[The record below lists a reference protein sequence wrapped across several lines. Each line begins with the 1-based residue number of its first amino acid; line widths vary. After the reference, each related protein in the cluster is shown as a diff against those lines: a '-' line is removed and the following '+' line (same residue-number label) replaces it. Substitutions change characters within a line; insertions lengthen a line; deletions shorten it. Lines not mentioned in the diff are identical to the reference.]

1 MVRDRYLEKFIDSK
15 FSDLHGRL
23 DKIDTSNKD
32 RDDTVQKMDTE
43 NKKRLDALEK
53 DMSFI
58 KRLVQGFG
66 WLVGV
71 IASGVGLWKTV
82 H

>member
-15 FSDLHGRL
+15 FSELHGRL
-23 DKIDTSNKD
+23 DKIDDSNKD
-32 RDDTVQKMDTE
+32 RDETVKEMDEE

-58 KRLVQGFG
+58 KRLVQGVG
-66 WLVGV
+66 WFIGV
-71 IASGVGLWKTV
+71 LASGVGLWKAV